1 MKTKQPHPED
11 EIYRVKTFV
20 KELTN
25 VQEKYFDDLCA
36 FLKLNKTGED
46 FLFDYIHNA
55 PEEYDGFD
63 HYLEE
68 YGKTFK
74 EMVKN

>member
-1 MKTKQPHPED
+1 
-11 EIYRVKTFV
+11 
-20 KELTN
+20 

-68 YGKTFK
+68 YGKTFQ
-74 EMVKN
+74 EMLKN